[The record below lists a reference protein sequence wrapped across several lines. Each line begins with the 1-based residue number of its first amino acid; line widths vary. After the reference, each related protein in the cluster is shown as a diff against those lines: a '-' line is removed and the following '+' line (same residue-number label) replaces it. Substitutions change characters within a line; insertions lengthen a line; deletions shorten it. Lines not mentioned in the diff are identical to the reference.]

1 MVKLTLSDIE
11 AEFDSLKL
19 LSPIKE
25 TRKRRAQSKHK
36 QVHVSSQSR
45 DKPATCD
52 TQSRDK
58 PAASDA
64 QPRDKPTTCDTQ
76 SASNGLAA
84 NIDDARSPDKQPAAN
99 SQSPPVL
106 TRQQAI
112 ASPHSSDPRSPPSL
126 LLQETT
132 FTSTG
137 VAAAAAA
144 AQSGSSDAGSVK
156 SSDVTRPAKVCSR
169 FVIAGTYVVAMCVCV
184 YF

>member
-11 AEFDSLKL
+11 AEFDGLKL

-25 TRKRRAQSKHK
+25 PRKRRAQSKHK

-45 DKPATCD
+45 DKPA
-52 TQSRDK
+52 SN
-58 PAASDA
+58 DA
-64 QPRDKPTTCDTQ
+64 QSRDKPTTCDTQ
-76 SASNGLAA
+76 SPSNAPAA